1 MSIVATAP
9 GKIVVAGE
17 YAVLVGAPALAV
29 AVNRRVRCAID
40 ESGANGWTF
49 ATHGFAPEA
58 VHTRDSLLDGPLV
71 ARTDPAHLCQHV
83 LRQMQSVGASPDA
96 LPADLRIDIDSSAG
110 FDAGR
115 KLGIGTSAA
124 VCAALTAALLER
136 RGSRLVVFP
145 IALAAHRAAQ
155 GGSGSGIDVASSC
168 TGGLIRYEMHP
179 TPALARVAFPN
190 GISYAVIWTGT
201 SADTREHLVH
211 FDTWRDGSIPRELG
225 ALIDAAGQ
233 VTDAL
238 GTASEFMREL
248 RAYAAVLRALD
259 DTARLG
265 IYGNA
270 HRRLSELGSEAGVVY
285 KPCGAGGGDLGMA
298 FANDTTAIESFARA
312 AHAAGFKRLPVELD
326 EHGITVGVER

>member
-40 ESGANGWTF
+40 ESGGNGWTF
-49 ATHGFAPEA
+49 ATHGFAPDA
-58 VHTRDSLLDGPLV
+58 AHTLDALLNGPLV

-110 FDAGR
+110 FDGGR

-145 IALAAHRAAQ
+145 IALAAHRSAQ

-168 TGGLIRYEMHP
+168 TGGLIRYEMRP
-179 TPALARVAFPN
+179 TPRSPASRFRTAFPTRSS
-190 GISYAVIWTGT
+190 GPAPAPIRASISCT
-201 SADTREHLVH
+201 STRGA
-211 FDTWRDGSIPRELG
+211 TAAIPRELG
-225 ALIDAAGQ
+225 ALIDAAGR

-312 AHAAGFKRLPVELD
+312 ARAAGFKRLPVELD

>member
-1 MSIVATAP
+1 MSIVASAP

-40 ESGANGWTF
+40 DSARNGWTF
-49 ATHGFAPEA
+49 TTHGFAPDA
-58 VHTRDSLLDGPLV
+58 AHTHDALLNGPLV
-71 ARTDPAHLCQHV
+71 TRTDPAHLCQHV
-83 LRQMQSVGASPDA
+83 LRQMQSVGASPGS
-96 LPADLRIDIDSSAG
+96 LPPDLRIDIDSSAG

-136 RGSRLVVFP
+136 CGSRLAAFP
-145 IALAAHRAAQ
+145 VALAAHRSAQ
-155 GGSGSGIDVASSC
+155 GGSGSGIDVAASC
-168 TGGLIRYEMHP
+168 TGGLIRYEMRP
-179 TPALARVAFPN
+179 TPLHERVAFPN
-190 GISYAVIWTGT
+190 GVSHAVIWTRA

-211 FDTWRDGSIPRELG
+211 FDTWRNGGIPRELG
-225 ALIDAAGQ
+225 ALIDAAGR

-238 GTASEFMREL
+238 GTASDFMREL

-298 FANDTTAIESFARA
+298 FADDTTAIESFARA
-312 AHAAGFKRLPVELD
+312 ARTAGFKRLPVELD

>member
-1 MSIVATAP
+1 
-9 GKIVVAGE
+9 
-17 YAVLVGAPALAV
+17 
-29 AVNRRVRCAID
+29 VRCAID
-40 ESGANGWTF
+40 DSGRNGWSFT
-49 ATHGFAPEA
+49 THGFAPDA
-58 VHTRDSLLDGPLV
+58 VHTRDALLNGPLV
-71 ARTDPAHLCQHV
+71 SRTDPAHLCQHV
-83 LRQMQSVGASPDA
+83 LRQMQSVGASPAA

-136 RGSRLVVFP
+136 CGSRLVVFQ
-145 IALAAHRAAQ
+145 IALAAHRSAQ

-168 TGGLIRYEMHP
+168 TGGLIRYEMRP
-179 TPALARVAFPN
+179 NPAHERVTFPN
-190 GISYAVIWTGT
+190 GISHAVIWTGT

-211 FDTWRDGSIPRELG
+211 FDTWRNGGIPRELG
-225 ALIDAAGQ
+225 ALIDAAGR

-238 GTASEFMREL
+238 GAASEFMREL

-270 HRRLSELGSEAGVVY
+270 HRRLSDLGSEAGVVY

-298 FANDTTAIESFARA
+298 FAYDTTAIESFTRA
-312 AHAAGFKRLPVELD
+312 ARAAGFKRLPVELD